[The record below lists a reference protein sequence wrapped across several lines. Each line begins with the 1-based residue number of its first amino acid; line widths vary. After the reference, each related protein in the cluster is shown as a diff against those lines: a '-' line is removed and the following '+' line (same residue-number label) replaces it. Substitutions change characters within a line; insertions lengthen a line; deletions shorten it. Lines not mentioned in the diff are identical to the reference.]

1 MPATRPRSDQGLLTD
16 QMGFNGLVITDAS
29 HMLGMA
35 SAMRREDYVPGAIAA
50 GCDMFLFFNDVEEDF
65 RFMLD
70 GYQRGVISEERMQD
84 ALRRV
89 LGLKAK
95 LNLPQKKAGG
105 ALLKSE
111 KELEVIGCAEHLCM
125 RAEAADLG
133 ITLVKNTYDQL
144 PIRPETHRR
153 IRLYFLQGEVGGIMA
168 SGAKTLETIVAELE
182 KRGSRSRSRRQQA
195 IERPRRFNT
204 ARKWTQPW
212 FSPTWWDTVQ
222 NTTTAFAGR
231 PP

>member
-1 MPATRPRSDQGLLTD
+1 M
-16 QMGFNGLVITDAS
+16 
-29 HMLGMA
+29 
-35 SAMRREDYVPGAIAA
+35 PGAIAA
-50 GCDMFLFFNDVEEDF
+50 AANMFLFFNDVEEDF

-70 GYQRGVISEERMQD
+70 GYQRGVSSENLLQD
-84 ALRRV
+84 ALPES
-89 LGLKAK
+89 LGSQSQTEP
-95 LNLPQKKAGG
+95 PQKKAGG

-182 KRGSRSRSRRQQA
+182 KRGFEVTVNDGSKRLKGKTLQYRQEVDA
-195 IERPRRFNT
+195 ALVF
-204 ARKWTQPW
+204 ADVVG
-212 FSPTWWDTVQ
+212 SVQ